1 MDPIAELGLAIR
13 DTIGWNFSVLHDGF
27 DRRQFLNGILTTIKL
42 GAACVLLSVAVG
54 AIGALLQ
61 GAPSRLARG
70 ITQLYVQFFRNT
82 PPLVQLY
89 FFYFGIGPLMPEVTN
104 EWGVRQ
110 PLLGSF
116 GWAIL
121 SLSLF
126 AGAYNVEI
134 FRSGIEAVP
143 RAMVES
149 AEALGY
155 TRLQIFRYVVLPLG
169 FRVCLPALNNN
180 LVNLVKTTSQ
190 AFAIAV
196 PEVLY
201 VAVQIYTDRLNVRE
215 MMVVMLITYV
225 SLVAFLVWSM
235 GRWERRLR
243 IPGYSP

>member
-1 MDPIAELGLAIR
+1 VDLIAEFGLYIR
-13 DTIGWNFSVLHDGF
+13 DTIGWNFSVLHDSF
-27 DRRQFLNGILTTIKL
+27 DRRQFLGGIVTTVEL
-42 GAACVLLSVAVG
+42 AAACVVLSVVVG
-54 AIGALLQ
+54 ATGALLQ
-61 GAPSRLARG
+61 GAPSRIVRG
-70 ITQLYVQFFRNT
+70 ITQGYVQFFRNT

-89 FFYFGIGPLMPEVTN
+89 FFYFGIGPLLPEVTN

-110 PLLGSF
+110 PMLGSF
-116 GWAIL
+116 GWAMV

-155 TRLQIFRYVVLPLG
+155 TRLQIFRYVLLPLG
-169 FRVCLPALNNN
+169 FRICLPALNNN
-180 LVNLVKTTSQ
+180 LVNLMKTTSQ

-196 PEVLY
+196 PEILY

-215 MMVVMLITYV
+215 MMVVMLVTYV

-243 IPGYSP
+243 IPGYSQ

>member
-1 MDPIAELGLAIR
+1 MDPVAELGLAIR
-13 DTIGWNFSVLHDGF
+13 EVMGLNFSVLYDGF
-27 DRRQFLNGILTTIKL
+27 DRRQYLIGVWTTLKL
-42 GAACVLLSVAVG
+42 AFACIALSVVVG
-54 AIGALLQ
+54 VVGALLQ
-61 GAPSRLARG
+61 GAPSRLTRALVQG
-70 ITQLYVQFFRNT
+70 YVQFFRNT

-116 GWAIL
+116 GWATV

-155 TRLQIFRYVVLPLG
+155 TRRQTFRYVVLPLG
-169 FRVCLPALNNN
+169 FRICLPALNNN
-180 LVNLVKTTSQ
+180 LVNLMKTTSQ
-190 AFAIAV
+190 AYAIGV
-196 PEVLY
+196 PEILY
-201 VAVQIYTDRLNVRE
+201 VAVQIYTDRMNVRE
-215 MMVVMLITYV
+215 MMIVMLLTYV

-243 IPGYSP
+243 IPGYAP